1 VSTPPDRNLE
11 EIRRYVLEE
20 IASYR
25 YEVDQAAT
33 GKPPSDEWV
42 ARQIAALR
50 AALVEP
56 EWRVVQKRDA
66 PAESARETP
75 ELRHCVLIAVDRD
88 PDGYAEL
95 YFDPYEEDFVVA
107 SGDPPQTFGVRG
119 DAVGCFMAR

>member
-1 VSTPPDRNLE
+1 
-11 EIRRYVLEE
+11 VLEE

-95 YFDPYEEDFVVA
+95 YFDPMRKTSWSRVA
-107 SGDPPQTFGVRG
+107 IRRRRSESVATRS
-119 DAVGCFMAR
+119 DASWPAS